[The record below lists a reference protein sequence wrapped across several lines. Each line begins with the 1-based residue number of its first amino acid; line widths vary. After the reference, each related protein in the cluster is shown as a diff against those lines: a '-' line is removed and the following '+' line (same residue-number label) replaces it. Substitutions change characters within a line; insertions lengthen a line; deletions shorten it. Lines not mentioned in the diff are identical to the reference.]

1 MYSNTKP
8 QLVSNKILKQL
19 GKTFKVTNVEQT
31 QWTDS
36 VGNFYEDYVRPN
48 LFALIVFVLLALFL
62 TMRYVLKADETKKKA
77 TIRKL
82 SKKIRY
88 KSMQNDFDINLP
100 IYNDNSSKYNDNS
113 SRYNDSVYDGSIYPE
128 HMLRDEPVDNMDSNM
143 LYNLQR
149 EYEYNIENNDGSMS
163 DQMMKDMYQT
173 RTSKFLFDE
182 MSRVVAGK

>member
-36 VGNFYEDYVRPN
+36 VGNFYEDYVQPN

-88 KSMQNDFDINLP
+88 KATHNDFDINLP
-100 IYNDNSSKYNDNS
+100 IYDDNA
-113 SRYNDSVYDGSIYPE
+113 SRYTDSIYDGSIYPE
-128 HMLRDEPVDNMDSNM
+128 HMLRDEPVDEMNSNM
-143 LYNLQR
+143 LYNLQK
-149 EYEYNIENNDGSMS
+149 EYEYNMENNDGSMS

-182 MSRVVAGK
+182 MSKVISGK